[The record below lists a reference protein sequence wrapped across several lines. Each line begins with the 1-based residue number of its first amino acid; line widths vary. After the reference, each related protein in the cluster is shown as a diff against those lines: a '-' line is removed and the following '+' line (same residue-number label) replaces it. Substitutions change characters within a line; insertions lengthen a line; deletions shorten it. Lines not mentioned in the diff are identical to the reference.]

1 MHRHAGTLT
10 SFVTVTGMGEL
21 LGYARRTTIYRT
33 LARQTDNATVRRIET
48 DPNMK

>member
-1 MHRHAGTLT
+1 M
-10 SFVTVTGMGEL
+10 TVAQIGEV
-21 LGYARRTTIYRT
+21 LGVSRTTIYRT